1 MKQYQ
6 HLAKEERF
14 YIWQALREG
23 KTQQQVASALGRH
36 PSTISREVR
45 RNKFRHC
52 PMYTYHWAMQL
63 WRFRKNMANQK
74 KI

>member
-6 HLAKEERF
+6 HLVKEERF

-23 KTQQQVASALGRH
+23 KTQKQVALALGRH

-45 RNKFRHC
+45 RNKYPQCHI
-52 PMYTYHWAMQL
+52 YTYHWAMVI
-63 WRFRKNMANQK
+63 WKHRKQWGHEH
-74 KI
+74 